1 MDKKEPTPP
10 HSAKELAERYA
21 AGERNFAFSSLEG
34 ADLSGMDLHESILAC
49 ANLNGANLQGATLTE
64 TNLIEATFINA
75 NLAGV
80 NLSPSSMVGADLY
93 KANLEGAILEGV
105 QLRKSCLVMANFS
118 GARLSG
124 VGLQNATLGATNFSD
139 TMLAFVDFHNVIYP
153 SDPSAPPPLQ
163 NGIPNIVDLAALR
176 KTAKAYSL
184 KPDLVKKNPEVE
196 DAFCSFE
203 ALMDFLSHCD
213 LDDDVLDSFKQWTK
227 SGIFHSI
234 FISYSSK
241 DEEFAT
247 WLYACLKAA
256 GVDVWFA
263 PKDIRGGRK
272 IYDQVCGALESRDK
286 VLLVLSENSIAS
298 EWVNSEILKT
308 RDRERKE
315 GRQMLFP
322 IRITD
327 YEKIKNWMSFDSDS
341 GHDLARE
348 VRSYHVP
355 DFSNWR
361 DEIHLKPAVKR
372 LLEDLRRD

>member
-1 MDKKEPTPP
+1 MDQKEPIPP
-10 HSAKELAERYA
+10 HSAKELVDRYA
-21 AGERNFAFSSLEG
+21 AGERQFGLAQLEG
-34 ADLSGMDLHESILAC
+34 ADLSGMNLHGSILAC

-64 TNLIEATFINA
+64 TNLIEASFIDA

-80 NLSPSSMVGADLY
+80 NLSPSSMIGADLF

-105 QLRKSCLVMANFS
+105 RLRGSFLVEANFS
-118 GARLSG
+118 GARL
-124 VGLQNATLGATNFSD
+124 VDVELQNATLGRTNFSD
-139 TMLAFVDFHNVIYP
+139 TMLAFVDFRDVVYA
-153 SDPSAPPPLQ
+153 SDPSPSSPLA

-184 KPDLVKKNPEVE
+184 KPAIVKKHPQTE

-213 LDDDVLDSFKQWTK
+213 LDDEVLDSFKQWTK
-227 SGIFHSI
+227 SGIFHSV

-247 WLYACLKAA
+247 LLYAYLHAA
-256 GVDVWFA
+256 GVEVWFA
-263 PKDIRGGRK
+263 PKDMRGGRK
-272 IYDQVCGALESRDK
+272 IYDQIYGALDSRDK

-298 EWVNSEILKT
+298 DWVNSEILKT

-322 IRITD
+322 IRITE
-327 YEKIKNWMSFDSDS
+327 YEKIKNWVAFDADS

-348 VRSYHVP
+348 VRSYLVP

-361 DEIHLKPAVKR
+361 DEIHLKAAVKR
-372 LLEDLRRD
+372 LLDDLRRD